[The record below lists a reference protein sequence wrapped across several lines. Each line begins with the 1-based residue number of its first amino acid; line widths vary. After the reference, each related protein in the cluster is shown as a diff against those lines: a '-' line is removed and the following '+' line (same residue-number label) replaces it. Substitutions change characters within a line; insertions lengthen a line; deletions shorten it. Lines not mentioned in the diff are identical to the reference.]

1 MSDIRNYFK
10 KSPTLNKKRTREQI
24 DDEEIIPVSKSK
36 PKLSTK
42 TSMEKVVSQTKTNI
56 NTTPQKKLKI
66 QEIDPIEKRK
76 RSENY
81 KSFMNR
87 GGPDAPGS
95 KTIPDGE
102 KNCLK
107 NLTFVISGVLESL
120 ERDECKKLIEKYTG
134 RVTITISGKTNYLIV
149 GRDASEAKTDK
160 ARQTNI
166 KIISEDDLFEM
177 IRTRPGDES
186 PSKKQLSTTSKS
198 SSMTVKRKSSSTVS
212 QSIDDPGPIITPKI
226 SVDESN
232 LLWVDKYKPQTI
244 KHLIGQQG
252 EKSCVQK
259 LIIWLRDWY
268 KHHGHS
274 DEKVKAKSSFTFNRN
289 EDPTMFKAAL
299 LSGPPGIGK
308 TTTAQLVCQH
318 LNFEYIEKNASDQ
331 RSKKSMTNLS
341 SDTYS
346 VVNFSNKTS
355 SLSKYVLIMDEVDGV
370 SGNADRGGIQ
380 ELILLIKRT
389 RIPIICICN
398 DRQHKKIRSLANYC
412 YDLRFHRPTIQQIRA
427 GMLTILHRENIQNIK
442 QEILD
447 EIIESCNHDIRQI
460 IHTLNLWSIQNITN
474 TNKIAAK
481 MIEKTRNTNPFELC
495 RLSFSDEYR
504 EKSLTDKSDLFFY
517 DYQLIP
523 LLIQENYLQC
533 QPHLSTLNKQK
544 RTLTDIEHLNLI
556 SKAADSISLGD
567 ICSQMIFSKNESWS
581 LLPYQAIFS
590 TVAPCSYVR
599 GHLRS
604 MVNFSSY
611 FGQRSRTNKNERLLN
626 EIEKHICLKITSTN
640 KQQFNL
646 DYLSYLSQALI
657 SPLKNFKQD
666 KGIEQCISLLD
677 DYYLNRDDFQTIIEL
692 NTWSNTGR
700 NQYEQ
705 LDTQTKSL
713 LTRNYNKTNHRTPYA
728 IIDMKKIKKSK
739 GLMDEE
745 SDDEQQEENIIT
757 DDNNIEED
765 AMIKPAKKPIINNP
779 KKKSRMK

>member
-1 MSDIRNYFK
+1 MSDIRNFFK
-10 KSPTLNKKRTREQI
+10 TCSRPNKKRTREQT
-24 DDEEIIPVSKSK
+24 DDEEITSVSKPEQKTSN
-36 PKLSTK
+36 K
-42 TSMEKVVSQTKTNI
+42 TSMKKVVSQTKQTTNA
-56 NTTPQKKLKI
+56 TPLKKMKTKD
-66 QEIDPIEKRK
+66 IDPMEKKK

-102 KNCLK
+102 ENCLK

-120 ERDECKKLIEKYTG
+120 ERDECKSLIEKYGG
-134 RVTITISGKTNYLIV
+134 RVTLTISGKTNYLIV
-149 GRDASEAKTDK
+149 GRDASEGKTNK
-160 ARQTNI
+160 AREIKI
-166 KIISEDDLFEM
+166 KIISEDDLLEM
-177 IRTRPGDES
+177 IRTHPGDKS
-186 PSKKQLSTTSKS
+186 TSKKQLPTTSKS
-198 SSMTVKRKSSSTVS
+198 SSTTLKRKSSSTVS
-212 QSIDDPGPIITPKI
+212 KPIDEPDSIISSTT
-226 SVDESN
+226 SVDKSN

-244 KHLIGQQG
+244 KNLIGQQG

-259 LIIWLRDWY
+259 LIVWLRDWY

-274 DEKVKAKSSFTFNRN
+274 DEKVKAKPSFTFNRN
-289 EDPTMFKAAL
+289 EDPAMFKAAL

-308 TTTAQLVCQH
+308 TTAAQLVCQH

-331 RSKKSMTNLS
+331 RSKKSMTNLP

-346 VVNFSNKTS
+346 VANFSNKTS
-355 SLSKYVLIMDEVDGV
+355 SISKYVLIMDEVDGV
-370 SGNADRGGIQ
+370 SGNEDRGGVQ
-380 ELILLIKRT
+380 ELISLIKRT

-398 DRQHKKIRSLANYC
+398 DRQHKKIRSLSNYC

-442 QEILD
+442 QDILD
-447 EIIESCNHDIRQI
+447 EIIKSCNHDIRQT
-460 IHTLNLWSIQNITN
+460 IHTLNLWSIQGTAN
-474 TNKIAAK
+474 TNKVAAK
-481 MIEKTRNTNPFELC
+481 MIEKTINTNPFELC
-495 RLSFSDEYR
+495 RISFSDEFR
-504 EKSLTDKSDLFFY
+504 EKSLTDKSDIFFY
-517 DYQLIP
+517 DYQLMP

-533 QPHLSTLNKQK
+533 QPHLSTINKQK
-544 RTLTDIEHLNLI
+544 RTLSDIEHLNLI
-556 SKAADSISLGD
+556 SKAADSICLGD
-567 ICSQMIFSKNESWS
+567 VCSQMIFSKNENWS

-590 TVAPCSYVR
+590 TVAPCSYIR
-599 GHLRS
+599 GHLRG

-611 FGQRSRTNKNERLLN
+611 FGQRSRANKNERLLS

-646 DYLSYLSQALI
+646 DYLSYLNQALI
-657 SPLKNFKQD
+657 SPLKTLKQD

-692 NTWSNTGR
+692 NTWSKTGR

-728 IIDMKKIKKSK
+728 IIDMKKFKKSK
-739 GLMDEE
+739 GLMDDE
-745 SDDEQQEENIIT
+745 SDDEQQEETILTN
-757 DDNNIEED
+757 DNNIEED

-779 KKKSRMK
+779 KKKSRVK

>member
-692 NTWSNTGR
+692 NTWSKTGR

-713 LTRNYNKTNHRTPYA
+713 LTRNYNKTNHRTPYTM
-728 IIDMKKIKKSK
+728 IDMKKIKKSK

>member
-10 KSPTLNKKRTREQI
+10 KSPTSNKKRTREQI

-692 NTWSNTGR
+692 NTWSKTGR

-713 LTRNYNKTNHRTPYA
+713 LTRNYNKTNHRTPYTM
-728 IIDMKKIKKSK
+728 IDMKKIKKSK

-779 KKKSRMK
+779 KKTSRMK

>member
-120 ERDECKKLIEKYTG
+120 ERDECKKLIEKYAG

-692 NTWSNTGR
+692 NTWSKTGR

-713 LTRNYNKTNHRTPYA
+713 LTRNYNKTNHRTPYTM
-728 IIDMKKIKKSK
+728 IDMKKIKKSK

>member
-120 ERDECKKLIEKYTG
+120 ERDECKKLIEKYAG

-460 IHTLNLWSIQNITN
+460 IHTLNLWSIRNITN

-626 EIEKHICLKITSTN
+626 EIEKHICLKIASTN

-692 NTWSNTGR
+692 NTWSKTGR

-713 LTRNYNKTNHRTPYA
+713 LTRNYNKTNHRTPYTM
-728 IIDMKKIKKSK
+728 IDMKKIKKSK